1 MQKVLRKRLLR
12 DLRTN
17 FRRYLALTFLIVLCM
32 YIIISMIAAAETV
45 LTGTE
50 RKKALNMVQDG
61 SFSVFLPLTDSEIA
75 ELEEDGNTIEPEF
88 STDIPMNDG
97 STLRMMKNRQK
108 IDIIQLE
115 DGRQAENFG
124 ELVIERRYSEEHDL
138 HVNDVIS
145 IAGMNF
151 TICGI
156 GTVPDYDFCVAK
168 ASDTSA
174 EGFNFGLMFVTPEQ
188 YEKIRSDTVQKAED
202 YTYAYRLGDCT
213 HEELKSI
220 IKDFDFDYTEVN
232 DKYFRETI
240 DEVLQDKEDFQD
252 GIQELYDGTKELS
265 DGMKELD
272 DNSDT
277 LNFVADKLMKVYLD
291 EAHTELLHQ
300 GINETVT
307 EENYTQLLEN
317 AGLSE
322 MRETLDTIKEFKDG
336 IHDYTD
342 GVNSAYIGSDELH
355 DGVRELKNET
365 DKRLDDLF
373 TFDLDNLTAFTKASD
388 NPRIGA
394 AAGDV
399 VMNKDVGMLAGVII
413 LVLFTYVIS
422 VFVIHQIE
430 QEASVIGA
438 LYALGV
444 KKNQLLAHYLTLP
457 TIITFVGGVLGAI
470 AGFSK
475 WGIDFQ
481 VRDTYLYYSTP
492 IFEPVYPMYLI
503 VYSVIMPVVVC
514 VIVNWIVINKK
525 LSQTALSLIKNEQ
538 KSSNYRQF
546 QLHTKKFTRLFQIRQ
561 MIRESRSAL
570 TITFGMF
577 ICLLILVLG
586 LDCYVLCDNLIK
598 DTQRDMKF
606 SYVYLLKYPEKQ
618 VPKDGE
624 AVYMESLQKSE
635 YGYTLDIS
643 VVGIDSNNPYFEAVP
658 PKSKSHIIIGD
669 AVAQKYRLSVGDTFT
684 LRDETNET
692 DYSFTVDG
700 IANYSISLSIFMDID
715 SMREL
720 FGEDEDYYNVIYSD
734 KALDIDEGRLYSVTT
749 REDIEKGSK
758 VFIDLMK
765 PMFSILISVSALIL
779 CVVMYLMMGV
789 MIDRSMF
796 GISLMKIFGYR
807 SNEIRQLYLNGNL
820 IVVMVSALI
829 CIPSSKWM
837 MDAVYP
843 TFIANV
849 GCGMNIA
856 FPFWMYAT
864 LFVSIVAIYLLV
876 NQMLIG
882 KIKKITPAEVLK
894 NRE

>member
-174 EGFNFGLMFVTPEQ
+174 EGSNFGLMFVTPEQ

-388 NPRIGA
+388 NPRI
-394 AAGDV
+394 
-399 VMNKDVGMLAGVII
+399 
-413 LVLFTYVIS
+413 
-422 VFVIHQIE
+422 
-430 QEASVIGA
+430 
-438 LYALGV
+438 
-444 KKNQLLAHYLTLP
+444 
-457 TIITFVGGVLGAI
+457 
-470 AGFSK
+470 
-475 WGIDFQ
+475 
-481 VRDTYLYYSTP
+481 
-492 IFEPVYPMYLI
+492 
-503 VYSVIMPVVVC
+503 
-514 VIVNWIVINKK
+514 
-525 LSQTALSLIKNEQ
+525 
-538 KSSNYRQF
+538 
-546 QLHTKKFTRLFQIRQ
+546 
-561 MIRESRSAL
+561 
-570 TITFGMF
+570 
-577 ICLLILVLG
+577 
-586 LDCYVLCDNLIK
+586 
-598 DTQRDMKF
+598 
-606 SYVYLLKYPEKQ
+606 
-618 VPKDGE
+618 
-624 AVYMESLQKSE
+624 
-635 YGYTLDIS
+635 
-643 VVGIDSNNPYFEAVP
+643 
-658 PKSKSHIIIGD
+658 
-669 AVAQKYRLSVGDTFT
+669 
-684 LRDETNET
+684 
-692 DYSFTVDG
+692 
-700 IANYSISLSIFMDID
+700 
-715 SMREL
+715 
-720 FGEDEDYYNVIYSD
+720 
-734 KALDIDEGRLYSVTT
+734 
-749 REDIEKGSK
+749 
-758 VFIDLMK
+758 
-765 PMFSILISVSALIL
+765 
-779 CVVMYLMMGV
+779 
-789 MIDRSMF
+789 
-796 GISLMKIFGYR
+796 
-807 SNEIRQLYLNGNL
+807 
-820 IVVMVSALI
+820 
-829 CIPSSKWM
+829 
-837 MDAVYP
+837 
-843 TFIANV
+843 
-849 GCGMNIA
+849 
-856 FPFWMYAT
+856 
-864 LFVSIVAIYLLV
+864 
-876 NQMLIG
+876 
-882 KIKKITPAEVLK
+882 
-894 NRE
+894 

>member
-17 FRRYLALTFLIVLCM
+17 WKRYLALTFLIVLCM
-32 YIIISMIAAAETV
+32 YIIISIIASAEVV

-50 RKKALNMVQDG
+50 RRKALNMVEDG
-61 SFSVFLPLTDSEIA
+61 AFSVFLPLTDNEI
-75 ELEEDGNTIEPEF
+75 EKLEKDGNTIEPEF
-88 STDIPMNDG
+88 STDILMNDG
-97 STLRMMKNRQK
+97 STLRMMKNREK
-108 IDIIQLE
+108 IDRIQLE
-115 DGRQAENFG
+115 EGKLAEKNG

-138 HVNDVIS
+138 HMNDVIEV
-145 IAGMNF
+145 AGMDF

-168 ASDTSA
+168 PSDTAA

-188 YEKIRSDTVQKAED
+188 YEKIRSDTSQKAED
-202 YTYAYRLGDCT
+202 YTYAYRLGDST

-220 IKDFDFDYTEVN
+220 IKNFDFDYTEVT

-240 DEVLQDKEDFQD
+240 DDVLKDKEDFQD
-252 GIQELYDGTKELS
+252 GIQELYDGSKELA

-272 DNSDT
+272 KNSDT
-277 LNFVADKLMKVYLD
+277 LNFVADKLMKVYLS

-307 EENYTQLLEN
+307 EENYAQLLDD

-322 MRETLDTIKEFKDG
+322 MRENLDTIKEFKDG
-336 IHDYTD
+336 IHEYTD
-342 GVNSAYIGSDELH
+342 GVNSAYIGSDELR
-355 DGVRELKNET
+355 DGVRELKSQT
-365 DKRLDDLF
+365 DKKLDDLF
-373 TFDLDNLTAFTKASD
+373 TFELDNLTAFTKASE

-394 AAGDV
+394 ASGDV

-413 LVLFTYVIS
+413 LILFTYVIS

-430 QEASVIGA
+430 QESSVIGA

-457 TIITFVGGVLGAI
+457 TIITFIGGLLGAI

-475 WGIDFQ
+475 WGMDYQ
-481 VRDTYLYYSTP
+481 LKDTYVYYSTP
-492 IFEPVYPMYLI
+492 TFEPVYPAYLLI
-503 VYSVIMPVVVC
+503 YSIIMPAVVC
-514 VIVNWIVINKK
+514 MIVNFVVINQK

-538 KSSNYRQF
+538 KSSNYRQI
-546 QLHTKKFTRLFQIRQ
+546 QLHTQKFTRLFQIRQ

-577 ICLLILVLG
+577 VCLLILVLG
-586 LDCYVLCDNLIK
+586 INCYILCDNLMK
-598 DTQRDMKF
+598 DTERDMKF
-606 SYVYLLKYPEKQ
+606 SYMYLLKYPEKR
-618 VPKDGE
+618 VPKDGTP
-624 AVYMESLQKSE
+624 AYIESLKKSE
-635 YGYTLDIS
+635 FGYTLDIS
-643 VVGIDSNNPYFEAVP
+643 VIGIESGNPYFEAVP

-669 AVAQKYRLSVGDTFT
+669 AVAQKYRLSVGDIFT
-684 LRDETNET
+684 LRDDANET

-700 IANYSISLSIFMDID
+700 IVNYSVSLSVFMNID

-720 FGEDEDYYNVIYSD
+720 FGEDEDYYNVVYSD
-734 KALDIDEGRLYSVTT
+734 KALDIDEGRLYSITT
-749 REDIEKGSK
+749 KEDIEKGSK

-765 PMFSILISVSALIL
+765 PMFSVMIIVSVLIL

-807 SNEIRQLYLNGNL
+807 SNEIRQLYLNGNFM
-820 IVVMVSALI
+820 IVVISALI

-856 FPFWMYAT
+856 YPFSLYAVIFLSI
-864 LFVSIVAIYLLV
+864 LFIYFVV